1 MFCYLILFQYFCD
14 KIILCMERFIMQDL
28 IAWKNR
34 EDRKP
39 LILLGARQ
47 VGKTYILKEFG
58 RREFENIA
66 YINCDNNAMV
76 KDLFLTDYNVERIL
90 LTIGAITGVN
100 IQAGKTLI
108 VMDEIQELRRGLNAL
123 KYFCEDAPEY
133 HVAVA
138 GSLLGLTL
146 HQGESFP
153 VGKVNTLELF
163 PMTYEEFLWARGFT
177 RRMELLQSGTWN
189 VVKSLRTL
197 YTQHLREYYLVGG
210 MPEAVNKFIETND
223 ANAVREVQKEII
235 RAYEKDISKHAPTE
249 QVIRINQ
256 VWNSIPSQL
265 AKENKKFIYGVV
277 KQGAR
282 AKDYEL
288 AIQWLIDAGL
298 VYKINRVKMLG
309 LPLKI
314 HEDISAFKLFL
325 LDCGLLGAMSKTPAA
340 LLLLQNNDN
349 TGKGDFTENF
359 VCSQMAS
366 LHNIP
371 IYYYSKENSQLELD
385 FVLQIGTQVVPVEVK
400 AEENLQSKSL
410 KSTLANNPNMQGLRF
425 SMSDYRKQEDITNV
439 PLYGVRSFLK
449 KMADNANC

>member
-1 MFCYLILFQYFCD
+1 
-14 KIILCMERFIMQDL
+14 MERFIMQDL

-58 RREFENIA
+58 QREFENVA

-76 KDLFLTDYNVERIL
+76 KDLFATDYNIERIL

-108 VMDEIQELRRGLNAL
+108 IMDEIQELHRGLASL
-123 KYFCEDAPEY
+123 KYFCEDAREY

-146 HQGESFP
+146 HQGESYP
-153 VGKVNTLELF
+153 VGKVNTLEMF
-163 PMTYEEFLWARGFT
+163 PMTYEEFLLARGFKQ
-177 RRMELLQSGTWN
+177 RVDLLQSGMWD
-189 VVKSLRTL
+189 VVNSLRTL
-197 YTQHLREYYLVGG
+197 YIQHLREYYLVGG
-210 MPEAVNKFIETND
+210 MPEAVKKFIDTND
-223 ANAVREVQKEII
+223 ANAVREVQKEILH
-235 RAYEKDISKHAPTE
+235 AYEKDISKHAPDE
-249 QVIRINQ
+249 QVVRINQ

-298 VYKINRVKMLG
+298 IYKISRVKTIGM
-309 LPLKI
+309 PLKI
-314 HEDISAFKLFL
+314 HEDISAFKLYL
-325 LDCGLLGAMSKTPAA
+325 LDCGLLGAMSNTPPA
-340 LLLLQNNDN
+340 LLLLPNNDN
-349 TGKGDFTENF
+349 SGKGDFTENF
-359 VCSQMAS
+359 ICCQLES
-366 LHNIP
+366 LRNIP
-371 IYYYSKENSQLELD
+371 IYYYSKENSQLEID
-385 FVLQIGTQVVPVEVK
+385 FVIQIDTNIIPLEVK
-400 AEENLQSKSL
+400 AEENLQAKSL
-410 KSTLANNPNMQGLRF
+410 KVILANNPGMYGLRF
-425 SMSDYRKQEDITNV
+425 SMSDYREQENITNV
-439 PLYGVRSFLK
+439 PLYGARGYLVNVLN
-449 KMADNANC
+449 NAIRC